1 MDDRGDVATFSHC
14 DVTMTTYHDISTIRA
29 GLHCDIEM
37 PTSSQAMILKSRHLD
52 EKFTDFRKLCES
64 ERASPVSSVDLNY
77 LFKESC
83 RAVGEE
89 FLKCYLKGSKEKV
102 RAKLIK
108 LLENK
113 KLISKLQ
120 EAATTS
126 GNHSGRAGS
135 DEQVAHRVRP
145 KTSVPAAHRSPREER
160 IEARS
165 KSATGAK
172 VDGHIPLGVH
182 TGLPEN
188 IVSLGFR
195 RPAKKS
201 IRRGAKSAPAVTE
214 AEACQMHK
222 NEEIKKDVKPNH
234 DIHVII
240 ARTKKE
246 EIVLAETLSDEP
258 TPERYVKFNIPGT
271 INAHT
276 QFSLPLCRNCF
287 FPCRLYLK
295 TFN

>member
-64 ERASPVSSVDLNY
+64 ERASPVSSVDLND

-135 DEQVAHRVRP
+135 DEHRVRP

-246 EIVLAETLSDEP
+246 EIVLAETLSDKP

-271 INAHT
+271 INART

-287 FPCRLYLK
+287 FPVDYI
-295 TFN
+295 

>member
-52 EKFTDFRKLCES
+52 KKFTDFRKLCES
-64 ERASPVSSVDLNY
+64 ERASPVSSVDLND

-108 LLENK
+108 LLENE

-160 IEARS
+160 SRGEEQVSYWRQSRWTHTIGGAHWSPREYCVPGIPTARQ
-165 KSATGAK
+165 K
-172 VDGHIPLGVH
+172 VDS
-182 TGLPEN
+182 T
-188 IVSLGFR
+188 
-195 RPAKKS
+195 
-201 IRRGAKSAPAVTE
+201 RGKICAG
-214 AEACQMHK
+214 CH
-222 NEEIKKDVKPNH
+222 
-234 DIHVII
+234 
-240 ARTKKE
+240 
-246 EIVLAETLSDEP
+246 
-258 TPERYVKFNIPGT
+258 
-271 INAHT
+271 
-276 QFSLPLCRNCF
+276 
-287 FPCRLYLK
+287 
-295 TFN
+295 